1 MNDQDVELTMPV
13 TPWEAALGTKIT
25 VPTLTG
31 KISLTVP
38 ANTSSGKKFRIKGKG
53 LKNKTATGDFLVI
66 VKIVMPEKMSS
77 ESESLWKKMAEEENF
92 NPREAW
98 N

>member
-1 MNDQDVELTMPV
+1 MMPV
-13 TPWEAALGTKIT
+13 APWEAALGTKIT

-53 LKNKTATGDFLVI
+53 LKTKTAIGDFLAI
-66 VKIVMPEKMSS
+66 VKIVMPEKTSI
-77 ESESLWKKMAEEENF
+77 ENEALWKQLAEEAHF
-92 NPREAW
+92 DPREAW